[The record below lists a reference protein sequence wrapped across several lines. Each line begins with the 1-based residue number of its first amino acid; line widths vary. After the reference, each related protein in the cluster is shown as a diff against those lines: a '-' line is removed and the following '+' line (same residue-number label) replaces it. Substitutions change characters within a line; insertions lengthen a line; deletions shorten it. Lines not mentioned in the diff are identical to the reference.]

1 MAVEQGHLR
10 AKSYVGVQLYKQHT
24 ATTPLPQKVCNKMSK
39 HATGKAN
46 INIVQSGT
54 PLNNNDRHG
63 ALFELPSPSAN
74 GRSAVSA
81 TASQDETAITS
92 FEVPPVVAAA
102 AVPRD
107 GSSADDVQ
115 TDVVSIFVVPTKG
128 AVDEKISEKT
138 VMIDAEHISGE
149 NLKKLKVQDPFLYYS
164 IPAAVRNAAVRHT
177 EVRVSLPNI
186 LRPIRIDKPYPY
198 LPPPLCR

>member
-1 MAVEQGHLR
+1 MNGYYFLR
-10 AKSYVGVQLYKQHT
+10 
-24 ATTPLPQKVCNKMSK
+24 
-39 HATGKAN
+39 
-46 INIVQSGT
+46 
-54 PLNNNDRHG
+54 G
-63 ALFELPSPSAN
+63 ASSSSSSSSPK
-74 GRSAVSA
+74 G
-81 TASQDETAITS
+81 
-92 FEVPPVVAAA
+92 
-102 AVPRD
+102 

-128 AVDEKISEKT
+128 AVGEKISEKT

-164 IPAAVRNAAVRHT
+164 IPAAVRTQLFVIEKLTCRSFGT
-177 EVRVSLPNI
+177 VVRVSLPNT